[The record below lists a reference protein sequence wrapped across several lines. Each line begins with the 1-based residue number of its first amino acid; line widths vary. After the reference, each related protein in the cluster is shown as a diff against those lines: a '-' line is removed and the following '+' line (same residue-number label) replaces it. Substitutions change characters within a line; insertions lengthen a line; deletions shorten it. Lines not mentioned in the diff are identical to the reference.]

1 MPFKEKATYLAIGVL
16 AIGGITYVGAT
27 NIKSPSKIT
36 FENLPPK
43 TEETKPA
50 KPSSLV
56 VHVSGAV
63 RKPGVYRLKP
73 DGRVHDAIREAGGA
87 KPHADLTDWNLAARV
102 QDGAPIHI
110 AAKTAK
116 VESKSS
122 TPQRTRPRPLGGI
135 PPLRIDVPE
144 EYRGGPGALALSGKI
159 KVEPESGG
167 KRPSTGKKPSPAE
180 GSISLNTASSAQ
192 LQQLPGVGPSTAE
205 KILDYRKEHGG
216 FTSIDEVLAV
226 KGIGPKKLESMRR
239 FLRL

>member
-27 NIKSPSKIT
+27 NMKAPPKIT
-36 FENLPPK
+36 FENLPP
-43 TEETKPA
+43 TKDATQPP
-50 KPSSLV
+50 KPTSLV

-63 RKPGVYRLKP
+63 RRPGVYRLKP
-73 DGRVHDAIREAGGA
+73 DARVHDAIREAGGA

-102 QDGAPIHI
+102 QDGSPIYIAPRT
-110 AAKTAK
+110 AKTATK
-116 VESKSS
+116 TSPIRGK
-122 TPQRTRPRPLGGI
+122 PRSLGSI
-135 PPLRIDVPE
+135 PPLKVDVPE
-144 EYRGGPGALALSGKI
+144 EYRGGPGAMALSGRI
-159 KVEPESGG
+159 KVEPESSSQ
-167 KRPSTGKKPSPAE
+167 RATSGKKATPPE

-226 KGIGPKKLESMRR
+226 KGIGPKKLESMRK